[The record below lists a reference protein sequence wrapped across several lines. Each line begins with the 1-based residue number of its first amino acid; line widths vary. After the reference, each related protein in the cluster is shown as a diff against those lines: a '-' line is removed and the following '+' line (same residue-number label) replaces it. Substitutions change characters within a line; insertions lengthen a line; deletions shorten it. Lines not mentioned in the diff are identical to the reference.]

1 MRGKWLVI
9 SFIKNHSL
17 YKKIVLLIIIVA
29 AMYATWQLQQLLQ
42 IKVNPRKSL
51 QRFLLFFVINFIAVF
66 LIIVLTGFIIIH
78 FKEFFFTP

>member
-1 MRGKWLVI
+1 LVI

-66 LIIVLTGFIIIH
+66 LIIVITGFIIIH